1 MVFLLSISRED
12 LYGEIWSV
20 GMTKAA
26 KKLDI
31 PYDKLKKAC
40 VNHDIPLPTQSYW
53 SKLYM
58 GNEKPSQPELPK
70 AEDNVVIT
78 IKKAKK
84 QQVKLAP
91 KKIVKSTKQ
100 KEKQESPPL
109 KTSHGKLSEQ
119 EKSYFSYFKQD
130 EDRLIDIYN
139 NLKVNKTLSS
149 KPHKAIVGYRKKT
162 QSYREDKL
170 RIKSASGEIFP
181 EVLPFIDSLFKA
193 LEKAGAKIVPKYEE
207 TEIILKDKYTITLNF
222 KLPCRKINLSP
233 EDERYSTYH
242 TFEYETKG
250 TINVEIGY
258 KLYWRNWGRSEK
270 NINQTKRM
278 STEDLLRKVFVY
290 IFSLPEIIDEREK
303 EYIIQE
309 KQRLK
314 EEKER
319 LILQEKR
326 DNEYTK
332 TQQLINN
339 SLNYFYSKLVQ
350 EYVTAEMEEDSEEY
364 RWAMEKANW
373 IRDSEKHPDKLL
385 TENEK
390 EKLFNKKTNRTN
402 FW

>member
-1 MVFLLSISRED
+1 MIYLLSISRKD
-12 LYGEIWSV
+12 LYDEVWSV

-31 PYDKLKKAC
+31 PYHNLKKAC
-40 VNHDIPLPTQSYW
+40 VDHGIPLPTQSYW
-53 SKLYM
+53 SQLYM
-58 GNEKPSQPELPK
+58 GNEKPSQPKLPN

-84 QQVKLAP
+84 NQVKLAP
-91 KKIVKSTKQ
+91 KKIVKSTK
-100 KEKQESPPL
+100 EKQELPPL
-109 KTSHGKLSEQ
+109 KTNHGKLSEQ

-139 NLKVNKTLSS
+139 NLKINKNLSS
-149 KPHKAIVGYRKKT
+149 KPHKAIVGYRKKA

-181 EVLPFIDSLFKA
+181 EVLPFIDSLFKS
-193 LEKAGAKIVPKYEE
+193 LEKAGAKIVPKYDE
-207 TEIILKDKYTITLNF
+207 TEVILKDKYTITLNF

-233 EDERYSTYH
+233 EDERYSTYR

-250 TINVEIGY
+250 IINVEVGY
-258 KLYWRNWGRSEK
+258 KLYWYSWGRSEK

-278 STEDLLRKVFVY
+278 TREDLLRKVFVY
-290 IFSLPEIIDEREK
+290 IFSLPKIIDEEEK
-303 EYIIQE
+303 AYIIRE

-314 EEKER
+314 EEEER

-326 DNEYTK
+326 DNEFEKTK
-332 TQQLINN
+332 ELINN

-350 EYVTAEMEEDSEEY
+350 EYVTAEMKEDSEEY

-373 IRDSEKHPDKLL
+373 IRDSENHPDELL
-385 TENEK
+385 TEHEK
-390 EKLFNKKTNRTN
+390 EKLFNKKANRTK

>member
-1 MVFLLSISRED
+1 MKLDGVVFLLTISRED

-20 GMTKAA
+20 GMSKAA

-58 GNEKPSQPELPK
+58 GNEKPSQPELRNV
-70 AEDNVVIT
+70 EDNAVIT

-100 KEKQESPPL
+100 KEKQESPPS
-109 KTSHGKLSEQ
+109 KTIHGKLSEQ

-130 EDRLIDIYN
+130 EVRLIDIYN
-139 NLKVNKTLSS
+139 NLKVNKILSS
-149 KPHKAIVGYRKKT
+149 KPHKAIVEYRKKT

-170 RIKSASGEIFP
+170 RIKTASGEIFP

-193 LEKAGAKIVPKYEE
+193 LEKTDARIVTKYDE
-207 TEIILKDKYTITLNF
+207 TEIILKDKYTVTLNF

-250 TINVEIGY
+250 IINVEVGY
-258 KLYWRNWGRSEK
+258 KLYWLNWGRSEK

-290 IFSLPEIIDEREK
+290 IFSLPKIIDEREK
-303 EYIIQE
+303 KYIVQE
-309 KQRLK
+309 KQRL
-314 EEKER
+314 EEEEER

-326 DNEYTK
+326 DNEYEK
-332 TQQLINN
+332 TQELINH
-339 SLNYFYSKLVQ
+339 SLNFFYSKLVQ
-350 EYVTAEMEEDSEEY
+350 EYAAAEIDEESEEY
-364 RWAMEKANW
+364 RWALEKANW
-373 IRDSEKHPDKLL
+373 IRDSEKYPDDFL
-385 TENEK
+385 TENDK
-390 EKLFNKKTNRTN
+390 MKLTQYKK
-402 FW
+402 

>member
-1 MVFLLSISRED
+1 MLSISRKD
-12 LYGEIWSV
+12 LYDEIWSV

-31 PYDKLKKAC
+31 PYEKLKKAC

-58 GNEKPSQPELPK
+58 GNEKPSQPELPN
-70 AEDNVVIT
+70 AEDSVVIT

-100 KEKQESPPL
+100 KEKQESSPL
-109 KTSHGKLSEQ
+109 KTNHVKLSEQ

-139 NLKVNKTLSS
+139 NLKINKTLSS
-149 KPHKAIVGYRKKT
+149 KPHKAIVEYRKKT

-181 EVLPFIDSLFKA
+181 EVLPFVDTLFKV
-193 LEKAGAKIVPKYEE
+193 LEKTGARIVPKYDE
-207 TEIILKDKYTITLNF
+207 TEVILKDKYTVTLNF

-242 TFEYETKG
+242 TFEYKTKG
-250 TINVEIGY
+250 IINVEVGY
-258 KLYWRNWGRSEK
+258 KLSWYSWGSSEK

-278 STEDLLRKVFVY
+278 TAEDLLRKVFVY
-290 IFSLPEIIDEREK
+290 IFSLPEKIDEEETAYLIREK
-303 EYIIQE
+303 
-309 KQRLK
+309 KRLK
-314 EEKER
+314 EEEER
-319 LILQEKR
+319 LILKEKR

-350 EYVTAEMEEDSEEY
+350 EYVAAEMEEDSEEY
-364 RWAMEKANW
+364 RWAMGKANW

-390 EKLFNKKTNRTN
+390 EKLFNKKSNHMNR
-402 FW
+402 W

>member
-1 MVFLLSISRED
+1 MLSISRKD
-12 LYGEIWSV
+12 LYDEVWSV

-31 PYDKLKKAC
+31 PYHNLKKAC
-40 VNHDIPLPTQSYW
+40 VDYGIPLPTQSYW
-53 SKLYM
+53 SQLYM
-58 GNEKPSQPELPK
+58 GNEKPSQPKLPN
-70 AEDNVVIT
+70 AEDSVVIT

-84 QQVKLAP
+84 NQVKLAP

-109 KTSHGKLSEQ
+109 KTSDGKLSEQ

-139 NLKVNKTLSS
+139 NLKINKTLSS
-149 KPHKAIVGYRKKT
+149 KPHKAIIGYRKKT
-162 QSYREDKL
+162 QSYREDRL

-193 LEKAGAKIVPKYEE
+193 LERADAKIVPKYEE

-250 TINVEIGY
+250 TINVEVGY

-290 IFSLPEIIDEREK
+290 VFSLPEIIDEREK

-314 EEKER
+314 EEEER

-326 DNEYTK
+326 DNEYIK

-350 EYVTAEMEEDSEEY
+350 EYVAAEMEEDSEEY

-373 IRDSEKHPDKLL
+373 IRDSEKHPDELL
-385 TENEK
+385 RENEK